1 MKTKAKYVIV
11 ILFLCTIPLYFCRM
25 IGWKD
30 DAIRLYDVI
39 LYGMES
45 QEGDSFVGGMIWK
58 LMQESVFE
66 NINAWLIGTA
76 AVTLVGSV
84 LVTLLNGKKTYVL
97 AIVLSIVTNGGLEW
111 SMQRLSLGW
120 KNKVDYNGQM
130 TGMPL
135 RMEFVWVWIALHVLI
150 LIFALWGMVSKE
162 KSASKKS
169 ISRKIEPE
177 KIKSKKVLYA
187 LRIKTA
193 IRGAENEKG
202 NQMSQVQTQ
211 DSERRCLLPVLWLPC
226 GGRKKEEEKKE
237 NSKISGTCHCDCAVF
252 RYPACHCS
260 WITEEANTG
269 MERKTTGRMETKTG
283 KSAGR

>member
-1 MKTKAKYVIV
+1 MVNATTQ
-11 ILFLCTIPLYFCRM
+11 L
-25 IGWKD
+25 
-30 DAIRLYDVI
+30 
-39 LYGMES
+39 GME
-45 QEGDSFVGGMIWK
+45 
-58 LMQESVFE
+58 
-66 NINAWLIGTA
+66 
-76 AVTLVGSV
+76 
-84 LVTLLNGKKTYVL
+84 
-97 AIVLSIVTNGGLEW
+97 
-111 SMQRLSLGW
+111 
-120 KNKVDYNGQM
+120 NKVDYNGQM

-177 KIKSKKVLYA
+177 KIKSKKRNRKNQAGRNRIKEPGSFEDAVSVSLLRKNSERRRKVLYA

-226 GGRKKEEEKKE
+226 RRKKKRRREK
-237 NSKISGTCHCDCAVF
+237 
-252 RYPACHCS
+252 
-260 WITEEANTG
+260 
-269 MERKTTGRMETKTG
+269 RKFEDFWYL
-283 KSAGR
+283 SL